1 MTFQNNPVNPDRLS
15 RYFTWTQIRHG
26 GYCCYIHA
34 GFKHFFGYFQI
45 LPRKNTEK
53 HGNIPC
59 IEVSFRGF

>member
-1 MTFQNNPVNPDRLS
+1 MGSPYKPVVVLKINDLCDLL
-15 RYFTWTQIRHG
+15 RY
-26 GYCCYIHA
+26 
-34 GFKHFFGYFQI
+34 I